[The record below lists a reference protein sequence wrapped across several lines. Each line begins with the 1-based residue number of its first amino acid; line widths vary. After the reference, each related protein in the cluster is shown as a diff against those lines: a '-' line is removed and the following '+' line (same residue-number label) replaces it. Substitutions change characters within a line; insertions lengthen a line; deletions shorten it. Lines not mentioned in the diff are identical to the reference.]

1 MDDAEAG
8 SVVPDARIPEHEVV
22 LVLAGGNALGA
33 YQAGVYQALHEGGVW
48 PDRIVGASIGAYNGA
63 IIAGNAPDQR
73 LARLAEFWR
82 PGAAGTEQGWMGSL
96 PDTWRRSW
104 DAIGTLLAGRPGM
117 FAPLGSNAFAPTPPA
132 MYDTR
137 PMAALLAQ
145 LIDLDGLNGGAVH
158 YTATAV
164 DLETGEEVTFD
175 NRNCRIGID
184 HIRASGALP
193 PSFPPIAIGDRMFV
207 DGGMAENLPL
217 DPVLSTPPERPTLC
231 IAVDLLPARG
241 QRPDTLGMMAERAQD
256 LTFAI
261 QSRRT
266 IARWQEHYAIAPHD
280 RRQPVTLA
288 CLTYAGQQP
297 EVVGKAMD
305 FSPASVRF
313 RWDAGYRDGC
323 ELLAMLN
330 SGAIMVGG
338 KGLRVHHLPGQHKAI
353 AEHAG

>member
-1 MDDAEAG
+1 MDDAETG
-8 SVVPDARIPEHEVV
+8 SGMPDGPAPEHDVV

-33 YQAGVYQALHEGGVW
+33 YQAGVYQALHEAEIR

-82 PGAAGTEQGWMGSL
+82 PGAVGRDQDWMGSL
-96 PDTWRRSW
+96 PDIWRRSW

-145 LIDLDGLNGGAVH
+145 LIDLGRLNGAAVH

-175 NRNCRIGID
+175 NRNRRIGID

-193 PSFPPIAIGDRMFV
+193 PSFPPIEIGGRLFV
-207 DGGMAENLPL
+207 DGGLAENLPL
-217 DPVLSTPPERPTLC
+217 DPVLATPPERPTLC
-231 IAVDLLPARG
+231 IAVDLLPAVG
-241 QRPDTLGMMAERAQD
+241 QRPATLGMMAERAQD

-266 IARWQEHYAIAPHD
+266 IARWQEHYALAPPD
-280 RRQPVTLA
+280 RQQPVTLA

-297 EVVGKAMD
+297 EVAGKAMD

-323 ELLAMLN
+323 ELVAMLGN
-330 SGAIMVGG
+330 GMIKVGG
-338 KGLRVHHLPGQHKAI
+338 PGLQVHHLPGQHKASV
-353 AEHAG
+353 EHPG